1 MRTNKHV
8 RKIESLLNQAEAAFD
23 LTQDELTHPEEFD
36 SLWQRANY
44 RLSLAQAYIGLV
56 QVQNIETV
64 AGAAGRMA
72 DSVEKENN

>member
-23 LTQDELTHPEEFD
+23 LTQDELTRPEEFD

-44 RLSLAQAYIGLV
+44 RLALAQAYIGLV

-72 DSVEKENN
+72 DSVDKENN

>member
-1 MRTNKHV
+1 MTDYTP
-8 RKIESLLNQAEAAFD
+8 KIESLLNQAEAAFD
-23 LTQDELTHPEEFD
+23 LTQDELIHYWDKFD

-44 RLSLAQAYIGLV
+44 RLALAQAYIGLV